1 MFVKFPGPKKSW
13 NLLGSDADADA
24 RICVCNFK
32 KCLSSFLVS
41 NCCLCLY
48 LNIAGIRQGPGK
60 NASGVPEKSWNFFV
74 TKRVGTLLLNGDVV
88 VV

>member
-24 RICVCNFK
+24 RICVCNSK

-48 LNIAGIRQGPGK
+48 LNVAGIQQGPGK
-60 NASGVPEKSWNFFV
+60 MLLGSRKSPGIFFV
-74 TKRVGTLLLNGDVV
+74 TKRVRTLLLNGDVV